1 MEVTMAKLQH
11 RTPPR
16 ILQLKIT
23 LMDSEP
29 AIWRRVLVADQIT
42 LYQLHQVIQIIMGWT
57 NSHLHLFDI
66 DDKLYSLPEFGLDD
80 WGEPVANERRTRL
93 FAFDWKSQKR
103 FRYDYDFGDNWRHE
117 VVVEKLSQI
126 EEGVRYPKCIG
137 GERACPPE
145 DVGGIS
151 GYGDFLQAI
160 GDPMDEEHE
169 STLMWVGGAFNPEF
183 FSRDDANAK
192 LWKTFRK

>member
-1 MEVTMAKLQH
+1 MEVTMAKLQQS
-11 RTPPR
+11 TPTR

-23 LMDSEP
+23 LTDSAP
-29 AIWRRVLVADQIT
+29 PIWRRVLVADHLT
-42 LYQLHQVIQIIMGWT
+42 LYQLHQVIQIAMGWT

-66 DDKLYSLPEFGLDD
+66 DGRLYSLPEFGLDD
-80 WGEPVANERRTRL
+80 WGEPVSNERRTRL
-93 FAFDWKSQKR
+93 FAFEWKPKKT

-117 VVVEKLSQI
+117 VVIEKFKPV

-145 DVGGIS
+145 DVGGLS

-160 GDPMDEEHE
+160 GDPTDEEHE
-169 STLMWVGGAFNPEF
+169 SMLMWAGGAFNPEF
-183 FSRDDANAK
+183 FSKEEVNAK

>member
-1 MEVTMAKLQH
+1 MTMAKLKQT
-11 RTPPR
+11 TPPQ

-23 LMDSEP
+23 LIASDP
-29 AIWRRVLVADQIT
+29 TIWRRVLIADHLT
-42 LYQLHQVIQIIMGWT
+42 LYQLHQVIQIAMGWT

-66 DDKLYSLPEFGLDD
+66 DGKLYSLPEFELDD
-80 WGEPVANERRTRL
+80 WDEPVSNERRARL
-93 FAFDWKSQKR
+93 FAFDWEPKKR
-103 FRYDYDFGDNWRHE
+103 FRYDYDFGDNWRHD
-117 VVVEKLSQI
+117 VVIEKLRQI

-137 GERACPPE
+137 GARACPPE

-160 GDPMDEEHE
+160 GDPMNEEHE
-169 STLMWVGGAFNPEF
+169 SMLMWVGGAFNSEL
-183 FSRDDANAK
+183 FSTDDVNAK